1 MIYLFE
7 FCIIPKTPFVIAMNN
22 VFCHPERSEGS
33 FHLGDCKIL
42 HYVQDDILFVYC
54 GADIA

>member
-1 MIYLFE
+1 M
-7 FCIIPKTPFVIAMNN
+7 AMNN

-42 HYVQDDILFVYC
+42 HYVQDDILFVYR